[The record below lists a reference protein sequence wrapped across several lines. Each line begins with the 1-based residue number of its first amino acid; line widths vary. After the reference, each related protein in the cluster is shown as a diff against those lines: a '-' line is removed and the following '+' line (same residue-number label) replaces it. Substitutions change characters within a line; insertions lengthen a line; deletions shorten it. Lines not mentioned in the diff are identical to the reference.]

1 MIELHMIEGGKVVA
15 KRRCQSADQANRK
28 ADQLVAAGETRHL
41 QIVVTE
47 NDNVID
53 VIGAR
58 NANRNET

>member
-15 KRRCQSADQANRK
+15 KRRCQSTEQANRK
-28 ADQLVAAGETRHL
+28 ADQLVEAGETRHL

-47 NDNVID
+47 DGKVID
-53 VIGAR
+53 VIGTR